1 MTSRFEYKV
10 VPVPTVCDKRDKS
23 DKDRDPIA
31 ATLEAA
37 INDVSVGGWEYVRT
51 ETLSMRRGRLRRDA
65 APVDVMIFRREPY
78 ASLQP
83 KFTSSER
90 RQDPIAALPDY
101 RTDRDVKP
109 RRVLAA
115 GSPKRFGVAAE

>member
-10 VPVPTVCDKRDKS
+10 VPVPGVCDKRHKT
-23 DKDRDPIA
+23 DKDQDPVA

-51 ETLSMRRGRLRRDA
+51 ESFAMRRGRLRRDA
-65 APVDVMIFRREPY
+65 QTVDVMIFRREPY

-83 KFTSSER
+83 TFTASDRSEE
-90 RQDPIAALPDY
+90 PVAALPDY

-115 GSPKRFGVAAE
+115 GSPKRFEIAAE